1 MHANG
6 RHRGGDDSIALTHL
20 LKALKL
26 SERDDSISQGV
37 SDYIYRQ
44 QPLLVKK
51 LKQRMSPAEI
61 TRAEKD
67 AGLESN

>member
-1 MHANG
+1 MPMDG
-6 RHRGGDDSIALTHL
+6 IGGGDDSIALTHL